1 MAEDIEIRIAKPSDA
16 ENLYKIYEYWNGSF
30 IDGDENKRYF
40 VLKNNFTLPQI
51 QKIIEGG
58 YATVAVEKNKCV
70 SFYFINPFFDTG
82 NLQERKDIINNLISK
97 KVLPPGKFAFSLLSS
112 TDVNYLG
119 NGLNTKTL
127 NLLREI
133 MKDKYDY
140 FVGVM
145 NYSNTAT
152 HKSSLKMGWKHFG
165 DTGFGLLAVTG
176 TTEDRN
182 DKLKL

>member
-1 MAEDIEIRIAKPSDA
+1 MLEYIEIRIAKPSDA
-16 ENLYKIYEYWNGSF
+16 ESLIKIYEYWNERF
-30 IDGDENKRYF
+30 IDGDERKRYF

-51 QKIIEGG
+51 EKIIEGG
-58 YATVAVEKNKCV
+58 YATVAVEKNICV

-82 NLQERKDIINNLISK
+82 NLQEREDTINKLISEK
-97 KVLPPGKFAFSLLSS
+97 KLPPGKYAFSLLSS

-145 NYSNTAT
+145 NYNNTAT

-165 DTGFGLLAVTG
+165 DIGFGLLAVIG
-176 TTEDRN
+176 TTEQRN